1 MTFPYTMRHMATSLA
16 LGLWVGTAACGGAP
30 AEPGA
35 DADAKAPA
43 KPKPKP
49 APEPVVQPEPE
60 PAAKVLP
67 KTLGSLDEVIAAA
80 EEIYSEHR
88 RTFYCNCAYTP
99 QLRIARGTCG
109 YKTRAD
115 ESLSKR
121 VAWDRVVPN
130 RAFGQHRSC
139 WREPICQDDAGVA
152 FSGVR
157 CCREVDEEFRAME
170 LDLQNLVPAVGELQA
185 DRSDFDFGELEGET
199 RMYGACDFEV
209 DRSLR
214 RAEPDEDTRG
224 EIARAYLY
232 MQDIY
237 GDGLPLSPA
246 QRTQFEAWH
255 EADPPDAW
263 EVRRNR
269 RVAAVQGISNSFLP
283 MMAPLGEPEPE
294 PEPDGGDAAKPAA
307 QQKAPPEKPPAQK
320 APVADTVPAEKA
332 AAEQT
337 PAEEAQ
343 PEKAPAEK
351 SPAEKSPGGDA
362 EKAEAPAGSAPSGD
376 AEPKTEG

>member
-1 MTFPYTMRHMATSLA
+1 MTFTYTMRHIATSLA
-16 LGLWVGTAACGGAP
+16 LGLCVGAAACGGEPAKSEADAESKAK
-30 AEPGA
+30 AEPA
-35 DADAKAPA
+35 
-43 KPKPKP
+43 PKP
-49 APEPVVQPEPE
+49 APEPVVQAEPE
-60 PAAKVLP
+60 PPPKTLP
-67 KTLGSLDEVIAAA
+67 KTLASLDEVIAAA
-80 EEIYSEHR
+80 VEIHSQHR

-121 VAWDRVVPN
+121 VAWDHVVPN
-130 RAFGQHRSC
+130 RAFGEHRSC
-139 WREPICQDDAGVA
+139 WREPICQDEAGVA

-232 MQDIY
+232 MQDTY
-237 GDGLPLSPA
+237 GDGLPLTEA
-246 QRTQFEAWH
+246 ERTQFEAWH
-255 EADPPDAW
+255 EADPPNAW
-263 EVRRNR
+263 EVQRNR

-283 MMAPLGEPEPE
+283 MMAPAGDEDVEPERAGAPTN
-294 PEPDGGDAAKPAA
+294 GGAAKAPAA
-307 QQKAPPEKPPAQK
+307 KAPAQE
-320 APVADTVPAEKA
+320 A
-332 AAEQT
+332 
-337 PAEEAQ
+337 PAEEA
-343 PEKAPAEK
+343 PA
-351 SPAEKSPGGDA
+351 
-362 EKAEAPAGSAPSGD
+362 KAEPEGGAAPENDAGGAEPVAAPG
-376 AEPKTEG
+376 AEPKTAG

>member
-1 MTFPYTMRHMATSLA
+1 MTLPYTMRHIATSLA
-16 LGLWVGTAACGGAP
+16 LGLCLAAAACGGEP
-30 AEPGA
+30 AKS
-35 DADAKAPA
+35 DADAEAEAKP

-49 APEPVVQPEPE
+49 APEPIAEPEPE
-60 PAAKVLP
+60 PPAKVLP
-67 KTLGSLDEVIAAA
+67 KTLGSLDEAIEAAV
-80 EEIYSEHR
+80 EIHSQHR

-139 WREPICQDDAGVA
+139 WREPVCKDEAGTA

-209 DRSLR
+209 DRGLR

-232 MQDIY
+232 MHEIY

-246 QRTQFEAWH
+246 QVAQFEAWH
-255 EADPPDAW
+255 EEDPPNAW
-263 EVRRNR
+263 EVQRNR
-269 RVAAVQGISNSFLP
+269 RVAAVQGVSNSFLP
-283 MMAPLGEPEPE
+283 MMAPAGGEEEPEKAPAA
-294 PEPDGGDAAKPAA
+294 PKGDTAKKPAA
-307 QQKAPPEKPPAQK
+307 EQGASAKKATAEPAVEEKPPAEE
-320 APVADTVPAEKA
+320 A
-332 AAEQT
+332 
-337 PAEEAQ
+337 PAEEAVA
-343 PEKAPAEK
+343 EKAPAEK
-351 SPAEKSPGGDA
+351 APAEA
-362 EKAEAPAGSAPSGD
+362 ASAD
-376 AEPKTEG
+376 PKTEG